1 MGRSISP
8 LRYPGGKAKVY
19 NQIVKLLEINNK
31 LGTTYIEPFAGGCG
45 LALLLLKKNIVSN
58 LILNDIDK
66 SIYCFWKSVLKY
78 NNELCQM
85 IEEAEL
91 TLDERVI
98 QKEIQENKKE
108 LNFRKKADILK
119 LGFSTF
125 YLNRVNRSGIIKAG
139 VIGGVNQTGNYKMD
153 CRFNKNELV
162 KKIQEIGSYKD
173 NIKFYNLDAVE
184 FLKRI
189 KKKNTFIFFDP
200 PYYKKGKDL
209 YVNFYTHIDHEKL
222 SNKISSL
229 KNDWIVTYDNTNEI
243 KRMYSNYRQIEFG
256 ISYTLERK
264 RKAKEIMIFSNS
276 LKYILTSDE

>member
-1 MGRSISP
+1 
-8 LRYPGGKAKVY
+8 LFF
-19 NQIVKLLEINNK
+19 LF
-31 LGTTYIEPFAGGCG
+31 T
-45 LALLLLKKNIVSN
+45 
-58 LILNDIDK
+58 
-66 SIYCFWKSVLKY
+66 
-78 NNELCQM
+78 
-85 IEEAEL
+85 
-91 TLDERVI
+91 
-98 QKEIQENKKE
+98 
-108 LNFRKKADILK
+108 
-119 LGFSTF
+119 
-125 YLNRVNRSGIIKAG
+125 IKAR
-139 VIGGVNQTGNYKMD
+139 I
-153 CRFNKNELV
+153 RFNKNELV